1 MDTEKDSYLTVEGE
15 AEAVYR
21 QLSSKFFAYAYHVE
35 SEQQIKEHLDAL
47 RKRYYDA
54 THHCYAYRLGHD
66 GATFRANDD
75 GTKLGV
81 PGLIQ
86 AYRESTAAVLEHSTI
101 VRRTVDCT
109 FEVAFSYTAM
119 NDIMRIVKD
128 MQPRIVEQ
136 RFDNLCSMRL
146 AIRSSHAERLAARL
160 SDVEGATVERI

>member
-1 MDTEKDSYLTVEGE
+1 MHCANAITMRRITATPTGSGTTARRSAPTMTANPRRQPILGQLLSADVTDTLV
-15 AEAVYR
+15 V
-21 QLSSKFFAYAYHVE
+21 VV
-35 SEQQIKEHLDAL
+35 
-47 RKRYYDA
+47 RYF
-54 THHCYAYRLGHD
+54 G
-66 GATFRANDD
+66 

-128 MQPRIVEQ
+128 AAAHSRTEVRQSV
-136 RFDNLCSMRL
+136 FDASGDTLLACRTARGTVVRCRGRDGRANLTKPIYNVTR
-146 AIRSSHAERLAARL
+146 
-160 SDVEGATVERI
+160 

>member
-66 GATFRANDD
+66 GGWDRGANATGPTMTAN
-75 GTKLGV
+75 
-81 PGLIQ
+81 P
-86 AYRESTAAVLEHSTI
+86 
-101 VRRTVDCT
+101 RR
-109 FEVAFSYTAM
+109 
-119 NDIMRIVKD
+119 
-128 MQPRIVEQ
+128 QPA
-136 RFDNLCSMRL
+136 S
-146 AIRSSHAERLAARL
+146 RSSDSCSRPM
-160 SDVEGATVERI
+160 

>member
-1 MDTEKDSYLTVEGE
+1 MHCANAITMRRITATPTGSGTTARRSAPTMTANPRRKPILGQLLSADVTDTLV
-15 AEAVYR
+15 V
-21 QLSSKFFAYAYHVE
+21 VV
-35 SEQQIKEHLDAL
+35 
-47 RKRYYDA
+47 RYF
-54 THHCYAYRLGHD
+54 G
-66 GATFRANDD
+66 

>member
-1 MDTEKDSYLTVEGE
+1 MHCANAITMRRITATPTGSGTTARRSAPTMTANPRRQPILGQLLSADVTDTLV
-15 AEAVYR
+15 V
-21 QLSSKFFAYAYHVE
+21 VV
-35 SEQQIKEHLDAL
+35 
-47 RKRYYDA
+47 RYF
-54 THHCYAYRLGHD
+54 G
-66 GATFRANDD
+66 

-119 NDIMRIVKD
+119 NDIMRIVKV

>member
-1 MDTEKDSYLTVEGE
+1 MHCANAITMRRITATPTGSGTTARRSAPTMTANPRRQPILGQLLSADVTDTLV
-15 AEAVYR
+15 V
-21 QLSSKFFAYAYHVE
+21 VV
-35 SEQQIKEHLDAL
+35 
-47 RKRYYDA
+47 RYF
-54 THHCYAYRLGHD
+54 G
-66 GATFRANDD
+66 